1 MKKFFNDYIKAFQ
14 WFINNVWFIATI
26 LMLLSG
32 LFDYTTLSIRVL
44 TLCILF
50 ILMGIY
56 IKLYY
61 ILGFLKTKNNKFYD
75 KGIK

>member
-1 MKKFFNDYIKAFQ
+1 MRKFFNDYIKAFQ

-26 LMLLSG
+26 LILLAG
-32 LFDYTTLSIRVL
+32 LFDYITLSIGVL

-61 ILGFLKTKNNKFYD
+61 ILEFLKTKNNKFYD
-75 KGIK
+75 MRIK